1 MPGNPSN
8 SSKFNRQI
16 VYTVDAGAKTASFN
30 TTPVTNNEFSAGTI
44 TMLFGTVSGTV
55 PTLTAQLQYSPDGGT
70 TWISLGAASTAITA
84 TGNSVLIAIGTG
96 LLALVSGATQIISV
110 GTRLP
115 ILWRIACVIGGTT
128 PSFALTSVCVDY
140 LV

>member
-1 MPGNPSN
+1 MPANPLG
-8 SSKFNRQI
+8 SSPRLNRQ
-16 VYTVDAGAKTASFN
+16 VTTVDTGVKVASFTTATANN
-30 TTPVTNNEFSAGTI
+30 TEFSAAII

-70 TWISLGAASTAITA
+70 TWLSLGAASTAITT
-84 TGNSVLIAIGTG
+84 TGNSIVLAVGTG
-96 LLALVSGATQIISV
+96 LLSLVSGATQIVAIV
-110 GTRLP
+110 GRMP
-115 ILWRIACVIGGTT
+115 IVWRISCVITGAT